1 MIRVMLVDDERPSL
15 NELSYILSQIDGV
28 KVEAQFC
35 HAIDALQN
43 FSVIDP
49 DVVFLDIEMPELDGL
64 SLAEELIQRKPE
76 LAIVFATA
84 FDHYALQAFE
94 HQAIDYV
101 LKPFEKERI
110 KKAMDRIP
118 VRVGRREKPEERFA
132 QIEAFRRD
140 GFRLKRISVWV
151 NDRIV
156 LMPLEQI
163 AYFVA
168 EGGTVFLVEGDQRH
182 ELHATMAQ
190 LEARFH
196 AGVFFR
202 CHRSFLVNLSR
213 VEEMIPWFN
222 NTYVLKISGQSE
234 EVPVSRSRVKALKE
248 HYQI

>member
-1 MIRVMLVDDERPSL
+1 MIRIMLVDDERPSL
-15 NELSYILSQIDGV
+15 NELSYILSQINGV

-35 HAIDALQN
+35 DAIDALQN
-43 FSVIDP
+43 FAAIDP

-64 SLAEELIQRKPE
+64 SLAEELIQQKPE
-76 LAIVFATA
+76 LVIVFATA

-101 LKPFEKERI
+101 LKPFEE
-110 KKAMDRIP
+110 DRIQKAIDRICD
-118 VRVGRREKPEERFA
+118 RVGDREEPEKRFA

-140 GFRLKRISVWV
+140 GFRVKRISVWV

-156 LMPLEQI
+156 LMPLEKI

-168 EGGTVFLVEGDQRH
+168 EEGTVFLVEGKH
-182 ELHATMAQ
+182 HYELHATMAQ

-196 AGVFFR
+196 GDGFFR
-202 CHRSFLVNLSR
+202 CHRSYLVNLSR

-222 NTYVLKISGQSE
+222 NTYVLKISGQAE
-234 EVPVSRSRVKALKE
+234 EIPVSRSRVKALKE
-248 HYQI
+248 YYQI

>member
-15 NELSYILSQIDGV
+15 NELQYILNKIEGV

-35 HAIDALQN
+35 DAVDALQN
-43 FSVIDP
+43 FSTIDP

-64 SLAEELIQRKPE
+64 SLAEELIQQKPE

-94 HQAIDYV
+94 HHAMDYV
-101 LKPFEKERI
+101 LKPFEEERI
-110 KKAMDRIP
+110 QKAMDRIRE
-118 VRVGRREKPEERFA
+118 RVGSRDEVEERFA
-132 QIEAFRRD
+132 QIEAFRRE
-140 GFRLKRISVWV
+140 GFRVKRISVWV

-156 LMPLEQI
+156 LMPLEKI

-168 EGGTVFLVEGDQRH
+168 EEGTVFLVEGDHRH

-196 AGVFFR
+196 GDGFFR
-202 CHRSFLVNLSR
+202 CHRSYLVNLSR

-222 NTYVLKISGQSE
+222 NTYVLKISGQTE
-234 EVPVSRSRVKALKE
+234 EIPVSRSRVKALKE
-248 HYQI
+248 YYQI